1 MVKKSIIP
9 TKYNPNLSIKDN
21 AARCGVS
28 ESAIR
33 KYIRT
38 NSIDRKY
45 DNKVA
50 KRKAILA
57 LRKENPA
64 MPMAEMARRLGFSV
78 NTIKK
83 YLNLDLKPS
92 KTTTS
97 KVSTFD
103 MKRNVNNIKSFSFSQ
118 DEILSNILHLYIHT
132 ETYECD
138 LTYSIGIFY
147 KHLSQPAMKF
157 DKYPQSKDVRLLE
170 EAYSIPDNSLSS
182 IICDLP
188 FIVRGH
194 GKENNAGQ
202 LVERFNYFESAEEA
216 YEANLEMI
224 NLAYN
229 KLKRGGYFVMK
240 SMDVRCKSH
249 TIWLNSYI
257 QVEAVKKGFVM
268 EDLFILASKSRMLYY
283 RGEKQNHARKY
294 HSYFFV
300 FRKGNSM
307 STESV

>member
-1 MVKKSIIP
+1 MAKSIIAL
-9 TKYNPNLSIKDN
+9 KYNPCLSVAEN
-21 AARCGVS
+21 AKRCGVS
-28 ESAIR
+28 ESAVR
-33 KYIRT
+33 KYIRV
-38 NSIDRKY
+38 NGIDRSF
-45 DNKVA
+45 DNKIVR
-50 KRKAILA
+50 RKAILK
-57 LRKENPA
+57 LKKENPT
-64 MPMAEMARRLGFSV
+64 MSITEMSRKLGYSL
-78 NTIKK
+78 NTIRK
-83 YLNLDLKPS
+83 YLNTECKQSEID
-92 KTTTS
+92 TY

-170 EAYSIPDNSLSS
+170 EAYSLPDNSLNS
-182 IICDLP
+182 IVCDLP

-194 GKENNAGQ
+194 GTKNNAGQ
-202 LVERFNYFESAEEA
+202 LVERFDYFTTAEEA
-216 YEANLEMI
+216 YKANLEMI

-249 TIWLNSYI
+249 TIWLNAYI

-307 STESV
+307 PTESV